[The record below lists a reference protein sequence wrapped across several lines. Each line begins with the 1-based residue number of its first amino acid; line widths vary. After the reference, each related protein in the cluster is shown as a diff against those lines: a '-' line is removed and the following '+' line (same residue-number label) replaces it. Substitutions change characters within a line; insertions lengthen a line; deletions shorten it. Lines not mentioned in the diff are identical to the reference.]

1 MRTRLVLL
9 IVACIVAGAC
19 SDDAGPERA
28 APTTTAVPTSTYDVD
43 EAMDG
48 VREDVVRLVME
59 RDGLD
64 RAAAGVSVP
73 TNSWSAAWTPRLSTS
88 SSPFRQLDGQSPVA
102 PRPGS
107 TLDRGRSRVCGG
119 HHDPG
124 RGDRPDRCAH
134 ERRLGGWNGR
144 ADALSLVQPV
154 GYCTDLLALM
164 KTDMVDLGVPQ
175 DPDCLL
181 AGVGEEDVAKWFVA
195 LFMHGR
201 EGFNAAMG
209 EDLDLTC
216 PAGS

>member
-1 MRTRLVLL
+1 M
-9 IVACIVAGAC
+9 
-19 SDDAGPERA
+19 
-28 APTTTAVPTSTYDVD
+28 
-43 EAMDG
+43 
-48 VREDVVRLVME
+48 
-59 RDGLD
+59 
-64 RAAAGVSVP
+64 
-73 TNSWSAAWTPRLSTS
+73 
-88 SSPFRQLDGQSPVA
+88 
-102 PRPGS
+102 
-107 TLDRGRSRVCGG
+107 
-119 HHDPG
+119 
-124 RGDRPDRCAH
+124 
-134 ERRLGGWNGR
+134 
-144 ADALSLVQPV
+144 VQPV